1 MSSNDKVHNRNYWIS
16 SNGKKAIWY
25 DPKMNNWKIGD
36 KSDLGSSTGG
46 LKLKF
51 NAPCPDIDGN
61 KWMFWSD
68 GKYVDA
74 GNDAR
79 VGIFDGE
86 SQLVLSHFC
95 NYYFGGN
102 RKFFNILAT
111 NEPRNKKSSSN

>member
-1 MSSNDKVHNRNYWIS
+1 MSTNDKVNNRNYWIS
-16 SNGKKAIWY
+16 PDGKYALWY
-25 DPKMNNWKIGD
+25 DPKYKNWIIGR
-36 KSDLGSSTGG
+36 KSDLGTSTGY
-46 LKLKF
+46 LKSKF
-51 NAPCPDIDGN
+51 DAPCPDIDGN
-61 KWMFWSD
+61 KWMFYTGDKW
-68 GKYVDA
+68 VDA